1 MNTRDDRF
9 SKKILATPPSGIR
22 KFFDLI
28 IGRDDIISLG
38 VGEPDFPTPW
48 QLREEAFYHLEKGQT
63 SYTSNWGLLEL
74 REEIACYLA
83 RYGMYYNPKN
93 EIIATIGGSE
103 AVDAVLRSVLNPGD
117 EIIVCEPCYVS
128 YQPLS
133 EQCDATLVHLDTSET
148 DFIPTAKKI
157 EGAVT
162 EHTKALMLCS
172 PSNPTGRMIPSDELA
187 KIAEVV
193 KAHKLWCISDEIYGE
208 LVYDGRKHV
217 SIGSFPGMKDY
228 AVIINGFSK
237 SFAMT
242 GWRIGY
248 LAANAEL
255 TKQVCKLHQYSTICA
270 PIMSQYAA
278 IEGLKNG
285 WNEVERMR
293 RSYEQRRNLM
303 YKAFCDMGL
312 PCTEGE
318 GAFYLFPDIRSTG
331 LTSEEF
337 ATQLI
342 ENYQVA
348 VVPGTCFGKGG
359 EGFIRCC
366 YATDINKIKIAVSR
380 IAELVTELR
389 KKRETN
395 R

>member
-1 MNTRDDRF
+1 M
-9 SKKILATPPSGIR
+9 
-22 KFFDLI
+22 
-28 IGRDDIISLG
+28 
-38 VGEPDFPTPW
+38 
-48 QLREEAFYHLEKGQT
+48 
-63 SYTSNWGLLEL
+63 
-74 REEIACYLA
+74 
-83 RYGMYYNPKN
+83 
-93 EIIATIGGSE
+93 
-103 AVDAVLRSVLNPGD
+103 DAVLRSILNPGD

-148 DFIPTAKKI
+148 DFIPTAEKI
-157 EGAVT
+157 EAAVT

-228 AVIINGFSK
+228 AIIINGFSK

-303 YKAFCDMGL
+303 YKAFRDMGL

-331 LTSEEF
+331 LTSDEF

-380 IAELVTELR
+380 IAELVAELQ